1 MEIVKREFIYR
12 ENTKL
17 GPVEFKAFINR
28 HVRKLRAREDV
39 CKVSGNITDDYSKCV
54 VKYTMI
60 MPDPEPISE
69 EDIEEVKIIKDTM
82 EEVCKQLG

>member
-60 MPDPEPISE
+60 MPDLFWTMLSI
-69 EDIEEVKIIKDTM
+69 DIEIEGINYIK
-82 EEVCKQLG
+82 E